1 MKYNKIINFTL
12 RHIILLIGAIFVL
25 APFVWMVSTSFKP
38 QDEIFSETIKLIP
51 NHWYALEN
59 YKDAFTKEPLLRFM
73 INGIIVT
80 SSIFILQMIIAIPA
94 AYALAKLKFNGKKV
108 FFWMVLFSLL
118 IPPHVTAIP
127 VYIELFKLGV
137 LDTYA
142 ALILPW
148 SISVFSIFLIRQF
161 FKTIP
166 DDLIHAARIDGM
178 GELTII
184 WKVMIPS
191 AIPAITACGI
201 ASVIAHWNDYFWPLI
216 AINSTELYTP
226 PLGVTFFRD
235 EMAGTDYGP
244 LMAAATVIILPLVI
258 GFLLAQDKFI
268 KGISTQ
274 AGIK

>member
-1 MKYNKIINFTL
+1 MRKLNFINFIF
-12 RHIILLIGAIFVL
+12 RHFVLITGAVFIL
-25 APFVWMVSTSFKP
+25 APFIWMISTSFKP
-38 QDEIFSETIKLIP
+38 EDEIFSSTIRLLP
-51 NHWYALEN
+51 HHWYIWEN
-59 YKDAFTKEPLLRFM
+59 YRDAFTKEPLLRYM
-73 INGIIVT
+73 INGVFVT
-80 SSIFILQMIIAIPA
+80 ASIFVLQMTFAIPA
-94 AYALAKLKFNGKKV
+94 AYALAKLKFKAKKI

-127 VYIELFKLGV
+127 VYLELFKMGA

-161 FKTIP
+161 LKTIP
-166 DDLIHAARIDGM
+166 DDLINAARVDGM
-178 GELTII
+178 GEITILFRVI
-184 WKVMIPS
+184 IPS
-191 AIPAITACGI
+191 SLPVITACGI

-216 AINSTELYTP
+216 AINSTDLYTP

-235 EMAGTDYGP
+235 EIAGTDYGP
-244 LMAAATVIILPLVI
+244 LMAAATVIILPLVV
-258 GFLLAQDKFI
+258 GFLFAQDKFI

>member
-1 MKYNKIINFTL
+1 MKYNKILKYLL
-12 RHIILLIGAIFVL
+12 RHFILLIGAIFVL
-25 APFVWMVSTSFKP
+25 APFVWMISTSFKP
-38 QDEIFSETIKLIP
+38 EDEIFSETINLLP
-51 NHWYALEN
+51 YHWYAFEN
-59 YKDAFTKEPLLRFM
+59 YRDAFTKEPLLRFM
-73 INGIIVT
+73 INGVIVT
-80 SSIFILQMIIAIPA
+80 SSIFILQMFIAIPA
-94 AYALAKLKFNGKKV
+94 AYALAKLKFKAKKI

-118 IPPHVTAIP
+118 IPPHVIAIP
-127 VYIELFKLGV
+127 VYLELFKLGI
-137 LDTYA
+137 LDTYG

-191 AIPAITACGI
+191 SIPVITACGI

-216 AINSTELYTP
+216 AINDTDLYTP

-235 EMAGTDYGP
+235 EMAGTAYGP

>member
-1 MKYNKIINFTL
+1 MKKAQIFNFIL
-12 RHIILLIGAIFVL
+12 RHTILLLGAVFIL
-25 APFVWMVSTSFKP
+25 APFIWMISTSFKP
-38 QDEIFSETIKLIP
+38 EDEIFASTIKLIP
-51 NHWYALEN
+51 DHWYAWEN
-59 YKDAFTKEPLLRFM
+59 YKDAFTKQPLLRYMF
-73 INGIIVT
+73 NGVLVT
-80 SSIFILQMIIAIPA
+80 SSIFILQMLFAIPA
-94 AYALAKLKFNGKKV
+94 AYALAKLNFKAKKL
-108 FFWMVLFSLL
+108 FFWFVLFSLL
-118 IPPHVTAIP
+118 IPPHVTSIP
-127 VYIELFKLGV
+127 VYLELYKLGA

-148 SISVFSIFLIRQF
+148 SISVFSIFLLRQF

-166 DDLIHAARIDGM
+166 DDLIHAARVDGM
-178 GELTII
+178 GEFTILCRVI
-184 WKVMIPS
+184 IPS

-226 PLGVTFFRD
+226 PLGVAFFRD

-244 LMAAATVIILPLVI
+244 LMATATVIILPLVV
-258 GFLLAQDKFI
+258 GFLLSQDKFI

>member
-1 MKYNKIINFTL
+1 MKYNKIFKYIT
-12 RHIILLIGAIFVL
+12 RHAILLTGAFFVL
-25 APFVWMVSTSFKP
+25 APFVWMVSTSLKP
-38 QDEIFSETIKLIP
+38 QDEIFSTTIQLLP
-51 NHWYALEN
+51 THWHAWEN

-73 INGIIVT
+73 LNGVFIT
-80 SSIFILQMIIAIPA
+80 SSIFILQMLFAIPA
-94 AYALAKLKFNGKKV
+94 SYALAKLKFKGKKL

-118 IPPHVTAIP
+118 IPTHVTAIP
-127 VYIELFKLGV
+127 VYLELFRLGT

-178 GELTII
+178 GEFTII
-184 WKVMIPS
+184 WKVMMPS

-216 AINSTELYTP
+216 AINSTDLYTP

-258 GFLLAQDKFI
+258 VFLLAQDKFI